1 MKFSIITPSYNSVQT
16 ISDTIESVIGQIHKD
31 IEYLVIDGASTDK
44 TIALIA
50 DYQKIFPIRLISE
63 PDSGL
68 YDAMNKGIKL
78 ATGEVIGILNSDDF
92 YYDANVLAKINNIFE
107 TNQNVEAVYGDLVYV
122 DKDNISKTVRYWQ
135 GGEYREDKIN
145 NGWIIPHP
153 TFFVRKKV
161 YDKCDKIFD
170 TNFSLAADYEL
181 MLRLLKVNKIRVQYL
196 PEILVKMRTGG
207 KSSYSLL
214 QRFRGWKELRLAWKV
229 NSLGVPILFIVR
241 RIINKL
247 NQFSSLPK
255 SKI

>member
-1 MKFSIITPSYNSVQT
+1 
-16 ISDTIESVIGQIHKD
+16 
-31 IEYLVIDGASTDK
+31 
-44 TIALIA
+44 
-50 DYQKIFPIRLISE
+50 
-63 PDSGL
+63 
-68 YDAMNKGIKL
+68 
-78 ATGEVIGILNSDDF
+78 
-92 YYDANVLAKINNIFE
+92 
-107 TNQNVEAVYGDLVYV
+107 
-122 DKDNISKTVRYWQ
+122 
-135 GGEYREDKIN
+135 
-145 NGWIIPHP
+145 
-153 TFFVRKKV
+153 
-161 YDKCDKIFD
+161 
-170 TNFSLAADYEL
+170 